1 MEKVKDELMR
11 VGAVLKFHI
20 NKALIDSVKDS
31 LSKYNADLEM
41 KKSRKKKEGSRTITK
56 MVNWWNWK
64 KNLKLKTV
72 SL

>member
-1 MEKVKDELMR
+1 MEKVKDELVR

-41 KKSRKKKEGSRTITK
+41 KKSRKKKEGSRTI
-56 MVNWWNWK
+56 K
-64 KNLKLKTV
+64 KW
-72 SL
+72 

>member
-1 MEKVKDELMR
+1 MHGFSTGEETVASSMEIVKDELMR

-41 KKSRKKKEGSRTITK
+41 KKSRRKKEGSRTI
-56 MVNWWNWK
+56 K
-64 KNLKLKTV
+64 KW
-72 SL
+72 